1 MGNDTLP
8 SPSPLD
14 CSGSEKLDTA
24 GSRGKLLFAA
34 VSIDHAAA
42 ASPEQTAFQ

>member
-14 CSGSEKLDTA
+14 CSGSEKLDA
-24 GSRGKLLFAA
+24 ADSRGKLLFAA